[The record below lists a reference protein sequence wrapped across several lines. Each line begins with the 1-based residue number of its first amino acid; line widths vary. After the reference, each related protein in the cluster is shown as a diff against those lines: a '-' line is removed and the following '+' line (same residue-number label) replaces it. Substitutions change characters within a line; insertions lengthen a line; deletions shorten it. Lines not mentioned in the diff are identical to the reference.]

1 MSSVTGR
8 MVLPG
13 VYNFFTMGA
22 VLTPAATAYS
32 PHVGIGVGII
42 TGLGAVVRYFTSYTL
57 TIRIPTA
64 EEMEEWLDDQRD

>member
-22 VLTPAATAYS
+22 ILTPAATAYS
-32 PHVGIGVGII
+32 PSFGIGVGII
-42 TGLGAVVRYFTSYTL
+42 TGLGAVVSFFTSYTL
-57 TIRIPTA
+57 TIRIPTE
-64 EEMEEWLDDQRD
+64 EEMKEWLDEQRD

>member
-32 PHVGIGVGII
+32 PSVGIGVGII
-42 TGLGAVVRYFTSYTL
+42 TGLGAVVSYFTSYTL
-57 TIRIPTA
+57 TIRIPT
-64 EEMEEWLDDQRD
+64 EEEIEEWLNDERD

>member
-22 VLTPAATAYS
+22 ILTPAATAYS
-32 PHVGIGVGII
+32 PSVGIGVGIV
-42 TGLGAVVRYFTSYTL
+42 TGLGAVASFITSYTL
-57 TIRIPTA
+57 TIRIPTE
-64 EEMEEWLDDQRD
+64 EEMKEWIDEQRD

>member
-32 PHVGIGVGII
+32 PSVGIGVGII
-42 TGLGAVVRYFTSYTL
+42 TGIGAVVSYFTSYTL

-64 EEMEEWLDDQRD
+64 EEMEEWLNDERD